1 MTHFKEPTHIKC
13 IIRNTYQCSH
23 LAHIAI
29 RIWWIWWYAF
39 IITICT
45 HVLLI
50 TWGIHIRDFFIII
63 IVFMKVVNNIFF
75 SRGWHGQGH
84 IRWKWWQSGS
94 CWQANA
100 ILHMPSIIQRWW
112 MIFQWKMHL
121 YVGDVIGPFDVVF
134 QTIHVRNDSCEAF
147 LFLLLPSWSS
157 SFWNGIAFGVWIYIF
172 YNKLC

>member
-1 MTHFKEPTHIKC
+1 MYHKKHISVFTPSSYRYPHLMNLMICFHHHYMYTCPPHHLRYTHTGFLHHI
-13 IIRNTYQCSH
+13 IM
-23 LAHIAI
+23 
-29 RIWWIWWYAF
+29 
-39 IITICT
+39 
-45 HVLLI
+45 
-50 TWGIHIRDFFIII
+50 
-63 IVFMKVVNNIFF
+63 VFMKVVNNIFF

-100 ILHMPSIIQRWW
+100 ILHMPSIMKRWW